1 VVAHRQA
8 ACIEGHRMK
17 FVGLSGGIGSGK
29 STVAAKLVERGAH
42 VIDADVLSRELQ
54 QPGHSLF
61 DQIVA
66 RWGAGVLDAEGRLD
80 REALGRIVFA
90 DQQQLTEL
98 TMMAGPATEQE
109 LVRRAAA
116 HQATDADAV
125 VVAEAAMYL
134 VPMYGMKGL
143 IVVDT
148 PVEVAVRRLVQHRG
162 MAEADARARIA
173 RQLTRETRL
182 EHADFVIDNGSTVD
196 ALNLRVQQVWDWI
209 RSLPDAT
216 PEFSPAASNDPP
228 R

>member
-54 QPGHSLF
+54 QPGHPLF

-66 RWGAGVLDAEGRLD
+66 RWGAGVLDTEGRLD

-196 ALNLRVQQVWDWI
+196 ALNLRVQQVRDWI

-216 PEFSPAASNDPP
+216 PELSPAASNDPP